1 MICRSN
7 TWVGTIVTVSSLRRT
22 LGRHLST
29 IQKTNY
35 VNLKYLHVRL
45 YAGPRVV
52 AFTLLLTS
60 GVFFFLLLMQE
71 QTFWAHVNS
80 VQLLAV
86 FSTVPH
92 LQSSSAY
99 EVDCL
104 QQGKRRKDMCID
116 VLNKQLCSPG
126 NAMLWSLFRRGR
138 HVMLF
143 PFVVLLGGAVLEQP
157 TVGPRPVN
165 ASLE

>member
-1 MICRSN
+1 M
-7 TWVGTIVTVSSLRRT
+7 
-22 LGRHLST
+22 
-29 IQKTNY
+29 
-35 VNLKYLHVRL
+35 
-45 YAGPRVV
+45 V

-126 NAMLWSLFRRGR
+126 NAML
-138 HVMLF
+138 
-143 PFVVLLGGAVLEQP
+143 
-157 TVGPRPVN
+157 
-165 ASLE
+165 